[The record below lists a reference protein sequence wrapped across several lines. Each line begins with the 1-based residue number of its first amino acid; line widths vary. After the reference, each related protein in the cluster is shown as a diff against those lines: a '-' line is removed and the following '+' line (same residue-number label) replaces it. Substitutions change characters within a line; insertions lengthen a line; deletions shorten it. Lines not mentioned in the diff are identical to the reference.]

1 MFSAVCTV
9 SVGVWCVVAQHQLSS
24 VPGPARLEMRERERE
39 RERGAQ
45 SHNLFIDETQSG
57 FSATTTQLPA
67 DAMKV
72 LISKRS
78 SAG

>member
-1 MFSAVCTV
+1 MFAVLW
-9 SVGVWCVVAQHQLSS
+9 GSS
-24 VPGPARLEMRERERE
+24 EQSGPGQPTDERERE
-39 RERGAQ
+39 GERGAQ

-57 FSATTTQLPA
+57 FSATTSQLPA

-72 LISKRS
+72 LISKGS